1 MLGGR
6 VFGPAD
12 WPGHDAQGE
21 GIEGLEGAIVKK
33 SSDIVVNPWHGN
45 SGETPMDLWL
55 EGAWMGSE
63 RVWGKNQSNYMIWS
77 NSSVIESHF
86 AMPSVYLPIVG

>member
-21 GIEGLEGAIVKK
+21 GIEGGEGGDVKGEGGLSAPYRCLVYGYDYIQK
-33 SSDIVVNPWHGN
+33 N
-45 SGETPMDLWL
+45 S
-55 EGAWMGSE
+55 
-63 RVWGKNQSNYMIWS
+63 
-77 NSSVIESHF
+77 
-86 AMPSVYLPIVG
+86 